1 MKNNLKS
8 LLILLLLLTAN
19 AAAVSAKTWRLNP
32 NVDAAAPFHS
42 LSEALASEEVQPGD
56 ELLLDP
62 GTYKESSLVI
72 SKPDITITGP
82 GYGLTENTDW
92 AESRSAIIEIELK
105 IRAKGITLQGLD
117 LPYGIEYSTDLE
129 NNKIDGGS
137 IRRCRISRIFTNTS
151 SEKYPSHLTVTQN
164 LFTCTNAS
172 YHAISGGFSHCT
184 ITNNIFKV
192 PVAGIYYSVFENNC
206 FINAN
211 LFIYGSSTTQALI
224 RFNNS
229 YIRNN
234 IITCIYDDL
243 EHMMTTEVIYGNNV
257 ISNNIFSCTEPSDKF
272 PDNIWQKYALN
283 EIFVEDT
290 GLDGYFLR
298 EDSPAKGMAS
308 DGGDCGIFGGATPY
322 VQSGRPANMPHI
334 TSAVIPSSPT
344 NGEITV
350 KLNIAV
356 SND

>member
-62 GTYKESSLVI
+62 GTYEESSLVI

-92 AESRSAIIEIELK
+92 AESRSAIINCTSSLQIQ
-105 IRAKGITLQGLD
+105 ANGVTLQGLV
-117 LPYGIEYSTDLE
+117 LQNGITYRVDSNG
-129 NNKIDGGS
+129 NNIDGGT
-137 IRRCRISRIFTNTS
+137 IQRCHLSYVRGFDS
-151 SEKYPSHLTVTQN
+151 SKFPSHITIRQN
-164 LFTCTNAS
+164 LFQTTDRAN
-172 YHAISGGFSHCT
+172 IEGVTHCT
-184 ITNNIFKV
+184 INNNIFK
-192 PVAGIYYSVFENNC
+192 GNIQSCKYSAFENNC
-206 FINAN
+206 FIE
-211 LFIYGSSTTQALI
+211 TRVTALHY
-224 RFNNS
+224 FSNS

-234 IITCIYDDL
+234 IITCYGDVNV
-243 EHMMTTEVIYGNNV
+243 MTGEVIYGNNV

>member
-1 MKNNLKS
+1 MKTNLKS

-19 AAAVSAKTWRLNP
+19 AAVSAKTWRLNP

-42 LSEALASEEVQPGD
+42 LSEALVSEEVQPGD

-62 GTYKESSLVI
+62 GTYEESTLII

-92 AESRSAIIEIELK
+92 AESRSAIIKGSLT
-105 IRAKGITLQGLD
+105 IRAKGITLQGLV
-117 LPYGIEYSTDLE
+117 LPEITYSTDLE

-137 IRRCRISRIFTNTS
+137 IRRCSINRILTNTGS
-151 SEKYPSHLTVTQN
+151 GQYPSHLTVTQN

-172 YHAISGGFSHCT
+172 YRAISGGFSHCT
-184 ITNNIFKV
+184 ITNNIFKA
-192 PVAGIYYSVFENNC
+192 PVSSIHYSVFENNC
-206 FINAN
+206 FINAS
-211 LFIYGSSTTQALI
+211 LFIYGNSSTKALI
-224 RFNNS
+224 NFTNS

-234 IITCIYDDL
+234 IITCDFYDL
-243 EHMMTTEVIYGNNV
+243 EHMMATEVINGNNV
-257 ISNNIFSCTEPSDKF
+257 ISNNIFSCTESSDKF

-283 EIFVEDT
+283 EIFVDDA

-298 EDSPAKGMAS
+298 ENSPAKGIAS

-344 NGEITV
+344 NGVITV